1 MKTNSKTYGMLQKL
15 FWKFIII
22 NAYIKKLERPFKK
35 LNLYL
40 NNLEKEVQIKAK
52 GSRRKEILKIRM

>member
-1 MKTNSKTYGMLQKL
+1 MLQKL